1 MLRKHLVSTV
11 VTAAVA
17 MTLLASALP
26 SHAQSTSTINLY
38 SDGDTNI
45 TDWLQNQIIPAFQ
58 KQYPQYTVNFTNTR
72 ASGTTPIVD
81 RALAALQTG
90 DDPQVEVLD
99 SDPRNYPDAVKAGLW
114 YKPTAQD
121 IPNMANVTQAANVTD
136 MGVSYRGSQVLIAYN
151 SDNVP
156 ADQVPKTFADLIAW
170 IKAHPGKFVYCRP
183 DQGGSGGNFV
193 IRALYEVSGKNPS
206 LFGETFDQKVVDQ
219 YYPKAFDLLKSINA
233 DIYDNGAYPAGNN
246 PVLKLF
252 ASGEV
257 DMISAWSDQAIQ
269 GINLGQLPPST
280 KLYQFTDLPMP
291 GGYTQFSI
299 PKNAKNLKGAQ
310 DFVNY
315 MLTVEAQTSV
325 VKDIGGFPAI
335 GWDKLPSALRSQYDS
350 VITDNVPYWPDGAW
364 DAPLTKGWYD
374 NVATNLQLTAT
385 PVTTPTPLAT
395 MQATM
400 SATMAATAKS

>member
-1 MLRKHLVSTV
+1 VLKNRMVSTLV
-11 VTAAVA
+11 AAA
-17 MTLLASALP
+17 SALMLLASALP
-26 SHAQSTSTINLY
+26 TKAQSTSVVNLY

-72 ASGTTPIVD
+72 ASGTDPIVA
-81 RALAALQTG
+81 RTIAALQTG
-90 DDPQVEVLD
+90 SDPQAEVFD
-99 SDPRNYPDAVKAGLW
+99 SDPRNFADAVKAGLW
-114 YKPTAQD
+114 YKPTVAD
-121 IPNMANVTQAANVTD
+121 IPNLANVAKAANVTD
-136 MGVSYRGSQVLIAYN
+136 MGASYRGSQVLIAYN

-156 ADQVPKTFADLIAW
+156 ANEVPKTFADLITW

-193 IRALYEVSGKNPS
+193 IRALYEVSGKNPG
-206 LFGETFDQKVVDQ
+206 LFGTTTADQKVIDQ
-219 YYPKAFDLLKSINA
+219 YYPKAFDLLKSINDA
-233 DIYDNGAYPAGNN
+233 IYDHGAYPAGNN

-269 GINLGQLPPST
+269 GIDLGQLPPST

-299 PKNAKNLKGAQ
+299 PKNAKNLKGAE

-315 MLTVEAQTSV
+315 MLSVEGQTSV

-335 GWDKLPSALRSQYDS
+335 GWDKLPAALRAQYDS
-350 VITDNVPYWPDGAW
+350 VITDNVPYWPDGDW
-364 DAPLTKGWYD
+364 DPALIKGWYD

-385 PVTTPTPLAT
+385 PVPSATPVG
-395 MQATM
+395 
-400 SATMAATAKS
+400 TMAATAAQ